1 VLTGLLRFVAKVLVR
16 EDWRIVRDRIT
27 FELRQITRRE
37 EFSPSLAT
45 QLLLVSGEDHRHR
58 RHYGFDPYAIC
69 RAIWRRVIRQSREG
83 ASTIEQQI
91 ARVITNRFEVTIR
104 RKVKEVLLAALI
116 AESFPKALL
125 PSVYLRIGYY
135 GWRMNGY
142 SQACLRLGFDPRNL
156 SFEEAASL
164 VARLKY
170 PQPRVMPECRHHQIR
185 RRSNHLLVLYQHHKL
200 DDTYEH
206 LLCQSIYIS
215 PVNPE
220 FARSLPG
227 C

>member
-1 VLTGLLRFVAKVLVR
+1 MLIRLLRFIAKILVR
-16 EDWRIVRDRIT
+16 EDWRIVHARIT
-27 FELRQITRRE
+27 FELRQINRGE
-37 EFSPSLAT
+37 EFSPSLAA

-58 RHYGFDPYAIC
+58 RHYGFDSYAIC
-69 RAIWRRVIRQSREG
+69 RAIWRRVTRRSREG
-83 ASTIEQQI
+83 ASTIEQQVV
-91 ARVITNRFEVTIR
+91 RVIINRFEVTVR

-142 SQACLRLGFDPRNL
+142 SQACLHLGLHPGNL
-156 SFEEAASL
+156 SFGEAASL

-170 PQPRVMPECRHHQIR
+170 PQPRVMPERRHDQIR
-185 RRSNHLLVLYQHHKL
+185 RRSKHLLVLYEYHKL
-200 DDTYEH
+200 DGTYEH
-206 LLCQSIYIS
+206 LLCQSIYIK

-220 FARSLPG
+220 FAQSLPG